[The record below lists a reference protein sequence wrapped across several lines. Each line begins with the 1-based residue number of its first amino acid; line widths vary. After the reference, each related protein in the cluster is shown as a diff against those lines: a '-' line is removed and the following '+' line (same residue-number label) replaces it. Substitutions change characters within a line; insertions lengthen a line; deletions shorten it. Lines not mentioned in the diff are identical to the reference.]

1 MWACCRAGPVRET
14 PDVVHGTLLLEVPT
28 SMALMTS
35 LPRRPQVGFQAMPG
49 FARGPRPVTQALVV
63 HHADVVRAGVVTLLT
78 SGSVCAITGTGSVFE
93 AFRLAAASHPQ
104 LILFD
109 YTAGEGAEACRL
121 LAGIWPHP
129 RLVALVSRAS
139 GVNPTACLAA
149 GADAVVAIDNVTGE
163 SFVDVVQ
170 RTIDGATPV
179 IAGFPASAMA
189 DLPGAVDDSL
199 TAGLTRRE
207 REMLVLIGE
216 GLSNKEIAESLVLS
230 VKTVEAH
237 RANLSRKLN
246 VRSRSGLM
254 RLALAG
260 STPALA
266 GSIA

>member
-1 MWACCRAGPVRET
+1 
-14 PDVVHGTLLLEVPT
+14 
-28 SMALMTS
+28 MALLTS
-35 LPRRPQVGFQAMPG
+35 LPRRPQGGLPAMPG
-49 FARGPRPVTQALVV
+49 FTRGPRPVTHALVV
-63 HHADVVRAGVVTLLT
+63 HHADVVRAGVTALLT
-78 SGSVCAITGTGSVFE
+78 SGSVCQVAGTGSVFE
-93 AFRLAAASHPQ
+93 AFRLAASGHPQ

-109 YTAGEGAEACRL
+109 YTSGEGAEACRL

-129 RLVALVSRAS
+129 RLVALVSRAA
-139 GVNPTACLAA
+139 GVNPSVCLAA

-163 SFVDVVQ
+163 SFLNVVQ

-179 IAGFPASAMA
+179 IAGFPAGSMA
-189 DLPGAVDDSL
+189 NMPDAVDQGL

-207 REMLVLIGE
+207 REMLFLIGE

-254 RLALAG
+254 RLPLAG
-260 STPALA
+260 SGPSVTGGLA
-266 GSIA
+266 GSLA